1 MDIKIVDN
9 KSILMSTTL
18 LSALDNS
25 SDIRIAVAFVSKGG
39 YSIIYSGIEE
49 ALKRGA
55 KVEFLVGL
63 DMYVTEPDAIRTL
76 FERSVANSS
85 FSMYCLSKLDPFSIY
100 HPKLYL
106 CKSDASVTAIIGSS
120 NLTEGGLC
128 RNVEINAS
136 IQIDASNEI
145 ASDLYSSYNKLK
157 FHHKRVIPDSE
168 FITLYS
174 ELFYMRK
181 SHEKTGRRNPI
192 ARSILRN
199 FDEKAASLQHPK
211 PDKDDL
217 VGWLE
222 MVYNA
227 LPNTEFTN
235 RDIYRFENDFKIRY
249 PHNANIRA
257 KIRQQL
263 QELRDLELI
272 EHIGSAQ
279 WRKRS

>member
-1 MDIKIVDN
+1 MDVRVVDN
-9 KSILMSTTL
+9 KSIYNVNGAFICCYS
-18 LSALDNS
+18 S

-39 YSIIYSGIEE
+39 YAVIDSSIQE

-55 KVEFLVGL
+55 KIEFLVGL
-63 DMYVTEPDAIRTL
+63 DMYVTEPDAIRAL

-85 FSMYCLSKLDPFSIY
+85 FGIYCLSKLDPFSIY

-106 CKSDASVTAIIGSS
+106 CRSDQSVTAIIGSS
-120 NLTEGGLC
+120 NLTEGGLY

-168 FITLYS
+168 FINLYT
-174 ELFYMRK
+174 ELFYIRK
-181 SHEKTGRRNPI
+181 THEKTGRKNPI

-199 FDEKAASLQHPK
+199 FDEKHGFHQRPK
-211 PDKDDL
+211 PIKEDL

-222 MVYNA
+222 MVYDA

-235 RDIYRFENDFKIRY
+235 RDIYRFDERF
-249 PHNANIRA
+249 
-257 KIRQQL
+257 
-263 QELRDLELI
+263 
-272 EHIGSAQ
+272 
-279 WRKRS
+279 